1 MKRIGFI
8 LLLCVLFA
16 QCDFINDVYRE
27 IPVNK
32 KDLGYTYKDCRAFQG
47 TPAWELAKAV
57 DDNDTSEIVKI
68 LKQQPDL
75 IDYRDPVWGYTVL
88 MQSINNKHY
97 EAFMTLLQWGAN
109 VHFHEMRYGLSAIH
123 MAVETE
129 DVRYVEAVLRRGADI
144 DDFGKGKDGG
154 NNWIYTPLIIA
165 VGDACYGEMD
175 MTIVKYLIDHGADL
189 NINLGYGRN
198 ALHKALTYG
207 NYDLAIYL
215 IESGADYTIP
225 IYRPLEHKNNKMILE
240 PVSIQQY
247 VDECKGIIP
256 ITRYRPEEMTDSQY
270 NRLTEL
276 ISQPYV
282 PKPIV
287 QYTYDE

>member
-1 MKRIGFI
+1 
-8 LLLCVLFA
+8 
-16 QCDFINDVYRE
+16 
-27 IPVNK
+27 
-32 KDLGYTYKDCRAFQG
+32 
-47 TPAWELAKAV
+47 
-57 DDNDTSEIVKI
+57 
-68 LKQQPDL
+68 
-75 IDYRDPVWGYTVL
+75 
-88 MQSINNKHY
+88 
-97 EAFMTLLQWGAN
+97 
-109 VHFHEMRYGLSAIH
+109 
-123 MAVETE
+123 
-129 DVRYVEAVLRRGADI
+129 
-144 DDFGKGKDGG
+144 
-154 NNWIYTPLIIA
+154 
-165 VGDACYGEMD
+165 MD

-225 IYRPLEHKNNKMILE
+225 IYRPLEHKNNKIILE